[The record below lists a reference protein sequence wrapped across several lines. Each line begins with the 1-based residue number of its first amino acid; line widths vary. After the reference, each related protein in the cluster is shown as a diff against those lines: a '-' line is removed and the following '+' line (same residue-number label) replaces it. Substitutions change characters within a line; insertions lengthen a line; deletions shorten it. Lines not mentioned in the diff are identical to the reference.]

1 MTNKFIRVINT
12 ISLTF
17 EIFWGLSNFVY
28 DFFLATV
35 LFKLNRKILI
45 PIQIINYFNDQY
57 FFSLLVAI

>member
-1 MTNKFIRVINT
+1 MTKKIIRVINI

-57 FFSLLVAI
+57 YFSLLVAI

>member
-57 FFSLLVAI
+57 YFSLLVAI